1 MDKKPIIDEYVVPE
15 IDVIKINSLS
25 LICQSDGTQQYDN
38 GEWNL

>member
-25 LICQSDGTQQYDN
+25 LICQSGNTQQYDN